1 MKIITLLTDFSLKD
15 GYVAQIKGIISSITD
30 ARIIDITHDIT
41 PHNIREAAFI
51 LKNTVPYY
59 PVGTVHMA
67 VVDPGV
73 GTDRKGLI
81 ITTKSQILVGP
92 DNGILLPAARLLGDL
107 TVYEIKNE
115 KYMLKN
121 VSNTFHGRDIFAP
134 VSAHIVNGVSFE
146 KIGEKTDKFADLDFG
161 EPNISKKNITGKV
174 IYFDHFG
181 NIITNIN
188 GKQVKEVLDYNKK
201 IKLCINN
208 KQKEAV
214 FVKSYGFAK
223 KGQILATIGSSNYLE
238 ISINQDN
245 AAEKL
250 GLKDGDEIK
259 ILFN

>member
-1 MKIITLLTDFSLKD
+1 MKIIALLTDFGLKD
-15 GYVAQIKGIISSITD
+15 GYVSQMKGVISSITD

-51 LKNTVPYY
+51 LQNTAPYY
-59 PVGTVHMA
+59 PVGTVHLA

-92 DNGILLPAARLLGDL
+92 DNGVLIPAAKRLGDL

-115 KYMLKN
+115 EYMLKN

-134 VSAHIVNGVSFE
+134 IAAHIINGVSFE
-146 KIGEKTDKFADLDFG
+146 KLGDKTDKFIDLDFG
-161 EPNISKKNITGKV
+161 EVNVSKKDVAGKV

-181 NIITNIN
+181 NIITNIDVAS
-188 GKQVKEVLDYNKK
+188 VKDIFEYNKK
-201 IKLCINN
+201 IKLYIND
-208 KQKEAV
+208 KQKDAV
-214 FVKSYGFAK
+214 FVKSYSFAK
-223 KGQILATIGSSNYLE
+223 KGQLLVTIGGSNYLE
-238 ISINQDN
+238 ISLNQGN

-250 GLKDGDEIK
+250 NVKPDDKIK
-259 ILFN
+259 ITF